1 MAVEVAG
8 RTERTRI
15 KRLVEEAIQGIEKRL
30 LDDEA
35 PPTIGDYLKVLQLQ
49 KEIEDD
55 DPKEIKITWVEPEK
69 DATPEPG
76 K

>member
-1 MAVEVAG
+1 MAVKVAG

-69 DATPEPG
+69 DATSEPG

>member
-1 MAVEVAG
+1 MAVKVAG